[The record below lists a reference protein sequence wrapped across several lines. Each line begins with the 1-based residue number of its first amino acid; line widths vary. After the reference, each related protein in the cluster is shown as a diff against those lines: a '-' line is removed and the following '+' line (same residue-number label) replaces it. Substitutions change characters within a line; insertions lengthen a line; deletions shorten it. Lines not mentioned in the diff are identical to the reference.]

1 MTEQNTA
8 TASKQNN
15 KANSFG
21 GWGWSMIFMCMI
33 AYFIGGGIN
42 TDGLNIF
49 VGALSG
55 ARGWDRA
62 AMLSWSTYGGWIA
75 ILFTYIFGH
84 IIVKKGAK
92 VVFVGTL
99 FLTAIAIYF
108 YGHTQNFAVYAI
120 SVAACSI
127 LSAGYSL
134 TAPNTIQA
142 NWFPRKKGLALGWST
157 IGYPLCTMIFPFV
170 TNFLMGNFGVESMFT
185 AIAVFVPVSY
195 THLRH
200 TAQRAHRMGQGY
212 LCDGN
217 ILSDAD
223 WREKQAEAIDNQAV
237 AGKIEQAYPQEN
249 RRCPAA
255 AGLLPVHS
263 QCFCTHPAKSMTVRS
278 SARSGL
284 SWFSAKICGRYLA
297 RR

>member
-1 MTEQNTA
+1 MGSGTLSRRPARTVFSPYRAPGPGADQDHP
-8 TASKQNN
+8 
-15 KANSFG
+15 G
-21 GWGWSMIFMCMI
+21 GQHDQQGDGGNQQIPRLP
-33 AYFIGGGIN
+33 AAALDDPGQHRREDDAAQPAAGGGQ
-42 TDGLNIF
+42 TDVASRSGEPLADDQRHQG
-49 VGALSG
+49 VDAKPRRKAQQGGAEHKVPKHRG
-55 ARGWDRA
+55 ARRQDRRA
-62 AMLSWSTYGGWIA
+62 RQSQAHQSQ
-75 ILFTYIFGH
+75 ILAQVVPGH
-84 IIVKKGAK
+84 EPSG
-92 VVFVGTL
+92 
-99 FLTAIAIYF
+99 
-108 YGHTQNFAVYAI
+108 QNRA
-120 SVAACSI
+120 
-127 LSAGYSL
+127 
-134 TAPNTIQA
+134 
-142 NWFPRKKGLALGWST
+142 
-157 IGYPLCTMIFPFV
+157 
-170 TNFLMGNFGVESMFT
+170 
-185 AIAVFVPVSY
+185 
-195 THLRH
+195 RH

-263 QCFCTHPAKSMTVRS
+263 RCFCTHPAKSMTVRS